1 MERSGSKSRWGTWRG
16 ARSPATALA
25 VSLALALGL
34 ESCSSAESEGVSSY
48 KDSQGRQCHVAMFK
62 QPQAPI
68 TTKIDVLFVTD
79 TSGSLDQ
86 ERGAIADGILDFIA
100 ALPRAT
106 EVNVGVLLAH
116 GSTSARTGKLFQTS
130 DGEAVVLKSSEMTEG
145 ALRAQLGRKL
155 TGYSTDWDLDSDG
168 GEEGL
173 YSTLQLLSGGNLSQ
187 ARSQGFF
194 RSDAALAVIFIAD
207 ENDICAEYPAG
218 VTPVPDPEGREAKAR
233 ARDCGSI
240 SAAGVLNRLVDVK
253 GDMPLVVSGVMYS
266 DAGHVPAGLE
276 NEVGYGYTDIIAL
289 ANGVSVDM
297 SHVGDIAA
305 GVGRIGETSAGEMLL
320 YHDFKLTH
328 DSVAEESIKASVD
341 GALTAHAYTRETR
354 TVHLF
359 QAGSFG
365 SQVAIDYCESR

>member
-1 MERSGSKSRWGTWRG
+1 MERSASKGRWGRWRG
-16 ARSPATALA
+16 ARRPATALA
-25 VSLALALGL
+25 MSLALALGL
-34 ESCSSAESEGVSSY
+34 EACSSAESESVSNY
-48 KDSQGRQCHVAMFK
+48 KDDQGRQCHVARFK

-100 ALPRAT
+100 ALPRTT

-116 GSTSARTGKLFQTS
+116 GSSSARTGKLFQTS
-130 DGEAVVLKSSEMTEG
+130 DGEPVVLKSSELAES
-145 ALRAQLGRKL
+145 ALRAHLHRKL
-155 TGYSTDWDLDSDG
+155 TEYSTDWDLDSDG

-173 YSTLQLLSGGNLSQ
+173 YSTLQLLSGGNLSK

-207 ENDICAEYPAG
+207 ENDICAVYPTG

-240 SAAGVLNRLVDVK
+240 SAGGVLSRLAEVK
-253 GDMPLVVSGVMYS
+253 GEMPLVVSGVMYT
-266 DAGHVPAGLE
+266 DAGHVPAGPE

-297 SHVGDIAA
+297 SHAGDIAA
-305 GVGRIGETSAGEMLL
+305 GVGRIGGTSAQEMLL
-320 YHDFKLTH
+320 YHDFDLTH
-328 DSVAEESIKASVD
+328 ESVAEESIKVSVD
-341 GALTAHAYTRETR
+341 GAPTAHVYTRETR
-354 TVHLF
+354 TVHLT

-365 SQVAIDYCESR
+365 SQVTIDYCESR